1 MRHFLCN
8 GDILVTSHLVLQNN
22 MGGIAAIAEPFVVI
36 ALLLSGTWINRD
48 FEPGRIKWSRDNR
61 KVPKEPR
68 NVERSGDLNDHEDVE
83 SRATSPSMLITR
95 EPEWRKRSLK
105 IWGIRKEVTTPNTR
119 RFKGYFLSRL
129 LQRFPFLV
137 ECWYWALIYW
147 VSPFVSF

>member
-1 MRHFLCN
+1 
-8 GDILVTSHLVLQNN
+8 